1 MSITA
6 IRLRAEGDLLVLQVL
21 EATEGNYCGQDIIAL
36 WRDAEVED
44 LLDVAPFMQDRR
56 QEVQMLAQQCQY
68 LSAKLGQQDG
78 QP

>member
-21 EATEGNYCGQDIIAL
+21 EATESNYYGPGNIAL

-56 QEVQMLAQQCQY
+56 QEVQMLAQQCHH
-68 LSAKLGQQDG
+68 LSAQLGQQDG
-78 QP
+78 KP